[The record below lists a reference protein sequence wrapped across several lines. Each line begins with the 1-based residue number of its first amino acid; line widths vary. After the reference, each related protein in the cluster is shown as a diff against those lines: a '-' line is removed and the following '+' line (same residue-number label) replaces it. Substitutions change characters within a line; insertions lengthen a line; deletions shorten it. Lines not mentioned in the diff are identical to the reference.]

1 MTNPQY
7 YKSAID
13 GSGCISNAWEL
24 IKTNYWLYLGMTFVS
39 GLILVALSFIP
50 IVGIVAVAPLTG
62 GLYFAYLRAMRGE
75 YVDFGM
81 LFKGFEKFVPLLII
95 GLVQG
100 IPSIIV
106 QILQLF
112 LNLASLAIPPNSNR
126 DISFYQSGPAEFP
139 LAGGL
144 LVVAIIAF
152 LILLLFS
159 IAWTITFTFAIP
171 IAMDQDVDALT
182 AIKLS
187 ARAGWSNVG
196 GIIVLAILIGLIF
209 LVSMIAIC
217 LLGPLWVSPLYIA
230 SWAFAYR
237 QVFPDLGPTVFR
249 NEPPPPSAY
258 QGSFGQGL

>member
-112 LNLASLAIPPNSNR
+112 LNLASLATAAR
-126 DISFYQSGPAEFP
+126 REAAEPYSYRVRSQFRTSLP
-139 LAGGL
+139 LMLRQADRRPDRS
-144 LVVAIIAF
+144 AF
-152 LILLLFS
+152 
-159 IAWTITFTFAIP
+159 TT
-171 IAMDQDVDALT
+171 
-182 AIKLS
+182 K
-187 ARAGWSNVG
+187 
-196 GIIVLAILIGLIF
+196 
-209 LVSMIAIC
+209 
-217 LLGPLWVSPLYIA
+217 
-230 SWAFAYR
+230 R
-237 QVFPDLGPTVFR
+237 QK
-249 NEPPPPSAY
+249 
-258 QGSFGQGL
+258 QGSFRRSQSRSKTRTD